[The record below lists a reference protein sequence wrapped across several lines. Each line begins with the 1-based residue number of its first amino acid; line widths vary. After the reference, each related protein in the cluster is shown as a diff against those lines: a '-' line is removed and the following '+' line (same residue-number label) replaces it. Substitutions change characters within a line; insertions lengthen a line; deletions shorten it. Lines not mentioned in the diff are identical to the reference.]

1 MPDVRTLNLEQF
13 FTESDVNEAC
23 ANFVA
28 RSRARLQHVASILSK
43 RARHPSK
50 IAACLHST
58 LEQLA
63 DEVDEAKDERG
74 IALSKARTAALLR
87 RPPPRQCR
95 KACAS
100 RSRDFR
106 VLD

>member
-1 MPDVRTLNLEQF
+1 MPDVSTLDLEPF
-13 FTESDVNEAC
+13 LTESDVNEAC
-23 ANFVA
+23 AQFVA
-28 RSRARLQHVASILSK
+28 RSRARLQVVATILSS

-63 DEVDEAKDERG
+63 DEVDEAKDERDM
-74 IALSKARTAALLR
+74 ALSSARTAALLR

-95 KACAS
+95 KACAP